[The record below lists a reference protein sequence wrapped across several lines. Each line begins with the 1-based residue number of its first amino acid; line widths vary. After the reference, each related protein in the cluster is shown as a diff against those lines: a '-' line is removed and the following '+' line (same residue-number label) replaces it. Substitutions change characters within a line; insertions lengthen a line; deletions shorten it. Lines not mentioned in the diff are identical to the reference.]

1 MVMEQILAYI
11 ETHLDEPITNRQLA
25 ELAGYS
31 EYHFLRL
38 FKEYTNMMCM
48 RYISKRRL
56 IRTALDIEEG
66 GAGVSVFL

>member
-1 MVMEQILAYI
+1 MAMEQILAYI
-11 ETHLDEPITNRQLA
+11 ETHLDEPMTNRQLA
-25 ELAGYS
+25 ELVGYS

-38 FKEYTNMMCM
+38 FKEYTNMTCM

-56 IRTALDIEEG
+56 IRAAQDIAEG